1 MYITLTKLSWPD
13 ALFFDTSPTVCF
25 GTLEYSTLLS
35 LLKYVVLSCVCFSC
49 SFYTVAAVAHINICD
64 SLFSCTILCLI
75 IYVSLYLYNDNHK
88 ENSTEM
94 ELLLCLHSYSN
105 LQRIQLLNETNLE
118 KHALK

>member
-25 GTLEYSTLLS
+25 GTLEYSTVLS

-64 SLFSCTILCLI
+64 SLYSCTILCLI
-75 IYVSLYLYNDNHK
+75 FILYNDNHK
-88 ENSTEM
+88 ENSTDM
-94 ELLLCLHSYSN
+94 KPLLCLHSYSN

-118 KHALK
+118 KHALN